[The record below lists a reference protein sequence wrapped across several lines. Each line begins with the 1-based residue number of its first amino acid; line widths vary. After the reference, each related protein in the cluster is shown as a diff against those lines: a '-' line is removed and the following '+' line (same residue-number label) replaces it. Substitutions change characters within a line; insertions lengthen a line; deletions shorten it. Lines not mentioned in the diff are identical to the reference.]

1 MGTMKHSRGSCV
13 CGAVRY
19 ELSAEPIALFC
30 CHCSECQTA
39 SGSSFVLALKM
50 PQGGLTVIQ
59 GEARPFLRPEADG
72 QQRNVFRCPKC
83 LAALWSERLDLKEV
97 ITVYAGTL
105 DESARLRPVAHIWT
119 RDAQPW
125 IELPKNS
132 LQFPEN
138 PPDMLSIALAWRR
151 QGGRIGEEEPNLG
164 EGK

>member
-1 MGTMKHSRGSCV
+1 MKHSRGSCV

-30 CHCSECQTA
+30 CHCTECQTA

-50 PQGGLTVIQ
+50 PCGGLTVVE
-59 GEARPFLRPEADG
+59 GEAKPYLRPEADG
-72 QQRNVFRCPKC
+72 QKRNVFRCPIC
-83 LAALWSERLDLKEV
+83 LAAIWSERLDLKEV

-105 DESARLRPVAHIWT
+105 DESSRLKPVAHIWT

-138 PPDMLSIALAWRR
+138 PPAMQPIVQAWRR
-151 QGGRIGEEEPNLG
+151 QCESMGG
-164 EGK
+164 